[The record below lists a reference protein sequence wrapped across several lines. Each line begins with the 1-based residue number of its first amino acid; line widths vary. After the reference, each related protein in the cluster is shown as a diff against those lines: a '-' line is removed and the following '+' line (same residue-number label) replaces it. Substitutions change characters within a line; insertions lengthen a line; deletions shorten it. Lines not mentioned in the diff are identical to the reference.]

1 MATTVA
7 GEAACGICSGGGTL
21 EEMTDYRGLR
31 RVTSDCR
38 AWPAGGRLGVCRGC
52 GAVQKPADDAFLAD
66 IDAIYTSY
74 TIYHQAAGAEQA
86 VFEQSSGLPASRSVR
101 LLETFRDRAGLKP
114 TGRMLDVGCGNGA
127 TIRAFGQVVPGWTK
141 AGTEFDGKYRT
152 EVESIP
158 NTESLHVGPIEAV
171 PGTFDVITMIHVL
184 EHIVDPVDVLA
195 TLRSKLGPGGLL
207 LIEVPHH
214 PANAFELLIA
224 DHRSHFTADSLVRAL
239 TAAGYEIVSVAEDW
253 IPKELSVVARAAARD
268 AIPHKSPSAS
278 EGMTAIPSSSAATAA
293 TARERISGS
302 LAWLRATADHLRRL
316 GADGP
321 VGLFGTSIAGT
332 WLAAEAG
339 DAVAFFVDEDPNRV
353 GRMYL
358 GKPVYAPADVPAGSR
373 VFVGLPPA
381 VAAGICSRLARP
393 GVTFL
398 PPA

>member
-7 GEAACGICSGGGTL
+7 GEAACGICGGGTL
-21 EEMTDYRGLR
+21 EEMADYRVLR

-38 AWPAGGRLGVCRGC
+38 AWPAGGRLGVCRAC

-66 IDAIYTSY
+66 IDAIYKSY

-114 TGRMLDVGCGNGA
+114 KGRMLDVGCGNGA
-127 TIRAFGQVVPGWTK
+127 TIRAFGQAAPGWTK

-152 EVESIP
+152 EVESIA
-158 NTESLHVGPIEAV
+158 NTEPLYVGPVEEV

-195 TLRSKLGPGGLL
+195 TLRGKLVPGGLL

-253 IPKELSVVARAAARD
+253 IPKELSVVARPAAA
-268 AIPHKSPSAS
+268 APVVPSAGDVVS
-278 EGMTAIPSSSAATAA
+278 
-293 TARERISGS
+293 ARERIAGS

-321 VGLFGTSIAGT
+321 LGLFGTSIAGT

-339 DAVAFFVDEDPNRV
+339 DAVAYFVDEDPNRV
-353 GRMYL
+353 GRTYL
-358 GKPVYAPADVPAGSR
+358 GKPVHAPADVPAGSR
-373 VFVGLPPA
+373 VFVGLPPT

-398 PPA
+398 PPG

>member
-7 GEAACGICSGGGTL
+7 GETACSICGGGTL
-21 EEMTDYRGLR
+21 EEMADYRGLR

-66 IDAIYTSY
+66 IDAIYTTY
-74 TIYHQAAGAEQA
+74 TIYHQGAGAEQA

-127 TIRAFGQVVPGWTK
+127 TIRAFGQVAPGWTK
-141 AGTEFDGKYRT
+141 AGTEFDGKYRA

-158 NTESLHVGPIEAV
+158 HTEPLHVGPVEAV
-171 PGTFDVITMIHVL
+171 PGAFDVITMIHVL

-195 TLRSKLGPGGLL
+195 TLRGKLAPGGLL

-214 PANAFELLIA
+214 PANPFELLIA
-224 DHRSHFTADSLVRAL
+224 DHRTHFTADSLVRAL

-253 IPKELSVVARAAARD
+253 IPKELSVVARAARGSLLAPSLGDVAAARQ
-268 AIPHKSPSAS
+268 
-278 EGMTAIPSSSAATAA
+278 
-293 TARERISGS
+293 RIAGS
-302 LAWLRATADHLRRL
+302 LAWLRGTAEELRRL

-353 GRMYL
+353 GRSYL
-358 GKPVYAPADVPAGSR
+358 GKPVHAPADVPAGSR

-381 VAAGICSRLARP
+381 VAAGICTRLARP
-393 GVTFL
+393 GVAFL